1 MIPTQPYRDQ
11 LKPWCII
18 RQLPDFG
25 RSTVARF
32 SRRNDA
38 EAYLIALRRLMP
50 TTRHLVIFANV
61 VPEEIVL
68 RTRGAIDSPGNV
80 SSIVLEKM

>member
-1 MIPTQPYRDQ
+1 MIPTHTYRDK

-18 RQLPDFG
+18 RQLPDFQ

-50 TTRHLVIFANV
+50 TTRHIVIFANAV
-61 VPEEIVL
+61 VPEIVL
-68 RTRGAIDSPGNV
+68 RTRCANDSLDDV
-80 SSIVLEKM
+80 SRTYAK

>member
-1 MIPTQPYRDQ
+1 MIPTQPYRDK

-18 RQLPDFG
+18 RQLPDFQ
-25 RSTVARF
+25 RSIVARF

-50 TTRHLVIFANV
+50 ATRHIVVFANV
-61 VPEEIVL
+61 VSETTDFLTTIGWVEP
-68 RTRGAIDSPGNV
+68 
-80 SSIVLEKM
+80 